1 MPRLQDRETSNS
13 EGIHAQDIEEH
24 ASDHLGNRHGEIHNK
39 RLWTLAGSA
48 LVQLPIWGFAMSFG
62 VFQEYFN
69 TNWGSV
75 GIKGDQS
82 RTGLVAA
89 LCGAGLACISFTLSS
104 FSTVVWQLILT
115 QGVMAAFGCTLMFSP
130 MTLSLGECYSTGN
143 RALAYGITLSCKNIV
158 GSVCPFLFR
167 QLIDH
172 YGFRVALRAWAAI
185 GAGTSTLAILLVPT
199 YPPFLSTNESR
210 QRRIPWQFL
219 KHKTFHIYSLAI
231 ILQSAGYGIPQT
243 YLSEFARE
251 VALLSQTSATLLLTL
266 FNIPGIASSSFF
278 GYLSDNKHIKLS
290 ANTVTS
296 VSAFSSAL
304 SAFLLWG
311 LTSRGDLAL
320 LLVFSMTFG
329 FFAGGY
335 SATWGGVLADMERE
349 AAQRNEAIDTG
360 MVYGLFNG
368 ARGVGYVVGGLA
380 SVSLLEAGSTN
391 SVAKFAYDSSYG
403 PLIIFSGLCS
413 LFGGWGVLWRWDK
426 LESWLKGIN
435 RP

>member
-1 MPRLQDRETSNS
+1 
-13 EGIHAQDIEEH
+13 
-24 ASDHLGNRHGEIHNK
+24 
-39 RLWTLAGSA
+39 
-48 LVQLPIWGFAMSFG
+48 MSFG

-69 TNWGSV
+69 TKWRSV
-75 GIKGDQS
+75 GIRGDQS
-82 RTGLVAA
+82 GTGLIGMFQNGVLYLSMPLLFALFTKRYARWRRIAA
-89 LCGAGLACISFTLSS
+89 LCGAGLTCISFVLSS

-115 QGVMAAFGCTLMFSP
+115 QGVTAAFGCTLMFSP
-130 MTLSLGECYSTGN
+130 TTLSLGEWYSTGN

-167 QLIDH
+167 QLIDR
-172 YGFRVALRAWAAI
+172 YGFRVALRVWAAI

-199 YPPFLSTNESR
+199 YPPILSTNESR

-219 KHKTFHIYSLAI
+219 KHKTFYIYSLAI

-251 VALLSQTSATLLLTL
+251 VAMLSQTSATLLLTL

-278 GYLSDNKHIKLS
+278 GYLSDNKHVRLS

-304 SAFLLWG
+304 AAFLLWG

-368 ARGVGYVVGGLA
+368 ARGVGYVAGGLA
-380 SVSLLEAGSTN
+380 SVSLLEAGSIN

-403 PLIIFSGLCS
+403 PLIVFSGLCS
-413 LFGGWGVLWRWDK
+413 LFGGWGVLWKWNK
-426 LESWLKGIN
+426 LETWLKGILQCSQSPRIS